1 MLTSCSC
8 SWCHRMNPVTTQLC
22 EGCGHQAHASRL
34 DCQCGRCTLG
44 RRRAATMPTPVPL
57 TEEIARMIA
66 TIRLGVYAPE
76 KLTAEPLNQSEAAM
90 KPEENPVTA
99 HANDETKRTPVSKE
113 LAEALRRMDDLLQSE
128 FGFDLA
134 YCILARGLIVA
145 ASNSRD
151 GYVPPVVPRATP
163 AGGSGPAP
171 SSSDRR

>member
-1 MLTSCSC
+1 MLTSSSC
-8 SWCHRMNPVTTQLC
+8 SWCHRMNPVTTQFC

-76 KLTAEPLNQSEAAM
+76 NLTAEPPNQSEAAM
-90 KPEENPVTA
+90 KPEEDPATA
-99 HANDETKRTPVSKE
+99 HANAETKRTPVGSE
-113 LAEALRRMDDLLQSE
+113 LVEAIRRMDDLLQAE

-151 GYVPPVVPRATP
+151 GYIPPTVAAEVA
-163 AGGSGPAP
+163 ADGN
-171 SSSDRR
+171 